1 MLKSINLLKL
11 ILSDNFIYAED
22 KRFYIGALLYFIDYM
37 LKLPK
42 DLTRKIREEIILNKE
57 AKTMK
62 YLDKNTPLYSWDE
75 LEEIRKEEIK
85 REKAIEMAVEM
96 LKVGLSLDLILKITK
111 LRQDEIENLRKNL

>member
-1 MLKSINLLKL
+1 
-11 ILSDNFIYAED
+11 
-22 KRFYIGALLYFIDYM
+22 
-37 LKLPK
+37 
-42 DLTRKIREEIILNKE
+42 
-57 AKTMK
+57 MK